1 MWWKDSDVSVSE
13 ATSSARP
20 PAPGGSYPVSAE
32 IRTDSSPEL
41 ARLLRAVR
49 DLQDRVIGTQAPPE
63 TVTAVAEELE
73 RASAALDPFRI
84 TGLEPPSWDDL
95 ARTAPT
101 RFLAP
106 ELTSVTVSDSELRG
120 EVTFAIRYFGG
131 NSAVHGGAIPL
142 LFDEVLGQLANFGR
156 AMARTASLTVDF
168 RRVTPL
174 VRPLSVVATVDRVD
188 GRKRFLRGA
197 LYDGDAVTAEATAI
211 FVELR
216 PGQA

>member
-1 MWWKDSDVSVSE
+1 VTVSD
-13 ATSSARP
+13 ATSSATP
-20 PAPGGSYPVSAE
+20 PAAAGRFPVSAD
-32 IRTDSSPEL
+32 ISTDSSPEL
-41 ARLLRAVR
+41 ARLVRAIR
-49 DLQDRVIGTQAPPE
+49 DLQDRVIGTQAPPD
-63 TVTAVAEELE
+63 TVTAVAEQLE

-101 RFLAP
+101 RFLGP
-106 ELTSVTVSDSELRG
+106 ELTSVTISDSELRG
-120 EVTFAIRYFGG
+120 EVTFGIRYFGG

-142 LFDEVLGQLANFGR
+142 LFDEVLGRLANAGR
-156 AMARTASLTVDF
+156 GMVRTASLTVDF
-168 RRVTPL
+168 RRVTP
-174 VRPLSVVATVDRVD
+174 VARPLSVVATVDRVD

-197 LYDGDAVTAEATAI
+197 LYDGDAVTAEASAL